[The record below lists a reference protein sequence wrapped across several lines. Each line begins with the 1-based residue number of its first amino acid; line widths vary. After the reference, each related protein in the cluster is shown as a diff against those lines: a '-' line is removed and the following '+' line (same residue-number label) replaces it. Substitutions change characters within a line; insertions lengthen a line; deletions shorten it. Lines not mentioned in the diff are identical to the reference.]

1 MVAYHKEFAHGN
13 SISNSSFSIKMKLC
27 RYDVINND
35 SRDLLTNAGI
45 SFQRLKERG
54 IKAKDFAEYLVASGI
69 NGRYSGIVLNPRVK
83 WVVFHG
89 GYDFAYLLK
98 MVHGDGLPESI
109 EQFYALMKIYYP
121 NIYDL
126 KYFIKDIPNL
136 KDVGLTKLANEI
148 GVNTIFN
155 SVQSYRSAASGR
167 K

>member
-27 RYDVINND
+27 RYDVIN
-35 SRDLLTNAGI
+35 
-45 SFQRLKERG
+45 
-54 IKAKDFAEYLVASGI
+54 VASGI